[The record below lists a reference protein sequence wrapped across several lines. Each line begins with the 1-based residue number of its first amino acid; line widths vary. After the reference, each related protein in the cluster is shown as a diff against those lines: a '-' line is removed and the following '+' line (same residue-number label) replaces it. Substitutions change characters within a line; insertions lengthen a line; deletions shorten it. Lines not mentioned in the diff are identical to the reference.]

1 MMFVYRARLTVSYHA
16 RGLDLV
22 QVRLALFIMVVL
34 LAFDII
40 IILGLK
46 LLGLRLLGLR
56 LLGLRV
62 RDSLRLALAGTL
74 GSRLLDLL
82 GGSLWDGALG
92 KSV

>member
-22 QVRLALFIMVVL
+22 RVELVLFIMVVL
-34 LAFDII
+34 LAIGVVI
-40 IILGLK
+40 
-46 LLGLRLLGLR
+46 LGLR

-62 RDSLRLALAGTL
+62 RESLRLTLAGTL

-82 GGSLWDGALG
+82 GGSLWGCALG